1 MRIRISWA
9 SGQVVARLKE
19 SVVTRRLLHTL
30 PYRSQARLWGDE
42 VYFKLPLSM
51 EDDTET
57 TDVVEPGTVCYW
69 TSGGS
74 LAIPF
79 GPTPA
84 SRSDECR
91 LVEPV
96 SVLGHIEGEA
106 KILRK
111 IHAGDTVQVSR
122 VVEPW

>member
-9 SGQVVARLKE
+9 GGQVVARLME
-19 SVVTRRLLHTL
+19 STATRRLLHTL
-30 PYRSQARLWGDE
+30 PYRSQAQLWGHE
-42 VYFKLPLSM
+42 VYFKLPLSI
-51 EDDTET
+51 ELDAEA

-74 LAIPF
+74 LAIPY

-84 SRSDECR
+84 SHGEECR

-96 SVLGHIEGEA
+96 SILGRIEGDA
-106 KILRK
+106 NVLRT
-111 IHAGDTVQVSR
+111 IRAGDPIQVSR

>member
-9 SGQVVARLKE
+9 GGQVVARLME
-19 SVVTRRLLHTL
+19 STATRRLLHTL
-30 PYRSQARLWGDE
+30 PYRSQAQLWGRE
-42 VYFKLPLSM
+42 VYFKLPLSI
-51 EDDTET
+51 ELDAEA

-74 LAIPF
+74 LAIPY

-84 SRSDECR
+84 SHGEECR

-96 SVLGHIEGEA
+96 SILGRIEGDA
-106 KILRK
+106 NVLRT
-111 IHAGDTVQVSR
+111 IRAGDPIQVSR